1 MRSRLVPLLAA
12 LACAWAGAARADA
25 GDPIERWL
33 NERGLAAAASPTAA
47 ARDRMAELVV
57 AAMNFV
63 DVPYRLGGTDAEGF
77 DCSGFTRHLFQLNL
91 GLALPRRSHEQATA
105 QGLASV
111 ARDALQPGDLVFFNT
126 LKRAFSHVGIYVGDG
141 RFIHSPRSG
150 AAVRLESMASAY
162 WARRF
167 DGARR
172 VASASASP
180 EATVAAVAARPRVQS
195 LATEASH

>member
-1 MRSRLVPLLAA
+1 MRSRLMPLLTA
-12 LACAWAGAARADA
+12 LACAAAGAAQADP

-33 NERGLAAAASPTAA
+33 NERGLVTAAAAPAP
-47 ARDRMAELVV
+47 ARDRMAELVL

-63 DVPYRLGGTDAEGF
+63 DVPYRLGGNDAEGGF

-91 GLALPRRSHEQATA
+91 GLSLPRRSHEQATA
-105 QGLASV
+105 QGLAAVS
-111 ARDALQPGDLVFFNT
+111 RQELQPGDLVFFNT
-126 LKRAFSHVGIYVGDG
+126 LRRAFSHVGIYVGDG

-172 VASASASP
+172 VASA
-180 EATVAAVAARPRVQS
+180 EAATPIRARTPAAFDEAR
-195 LATEASH
+195 H

>member
-1 MRSRLVPLLAA
+1 MRSRLLPLLAA
-12 LACAWAGAARADA
+12 LACAAAGTARADA

-33 NERGLAAAASPTAA
+33 NERGLAAASPAAA

-63 DVPYRLGGTDAEGF
+63 DVPYRLGGDDAEGGF

-91 GLALPRRSHEQATA
+91 GLSLPRRSHEQAMA
-105 QGLASV
+105 RGLASV

-150 AAVRLESMASAY
+150 AAVRLESMASTY
-162 WARRF
+162 WTRRF

-172 VASASASP
+172 VASA
-180 EATVAAVAARPRVQS
+180 EATVATQPGVPALARS
-195 LATEASH
+195 AEASH